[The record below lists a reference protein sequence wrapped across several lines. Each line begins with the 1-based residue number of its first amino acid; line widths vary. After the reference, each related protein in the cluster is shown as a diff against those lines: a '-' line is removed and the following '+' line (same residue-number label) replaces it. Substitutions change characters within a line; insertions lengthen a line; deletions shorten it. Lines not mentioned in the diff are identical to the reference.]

1 MQALLRLGQNLNV
14 LGVVVVAH
22 RHVLLLL
29 CFEAATSLAL
39 LLDDL
44 LLACHLFCRVL
55 IQTLDLH
62 VSLVASQ
69 SLLVFAAC
77 GRVDS
82 FLARGVGAALSDER
96 VGSTLGVL
104 LLGAAVGQGIW

>member
-39 LLDDL
+39 LDL

>member
-39 LLDDL
+39 LDL
-44 LLACHLFCRVL
+44 LLTCHLFCRVL

-69 SLLVFAAC
+69 SLLIFAAC

-82 FLARGVGAALSDER
+82 FLARGVGALSDER